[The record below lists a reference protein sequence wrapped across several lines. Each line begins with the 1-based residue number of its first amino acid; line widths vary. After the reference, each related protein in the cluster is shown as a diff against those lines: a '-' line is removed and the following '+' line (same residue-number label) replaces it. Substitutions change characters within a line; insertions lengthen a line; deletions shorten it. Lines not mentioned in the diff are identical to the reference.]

1 MSVSFADLPFALHV
15 LPVTPFA
22 QNCSLLIAPDGET
35 VVIDP
40 GGDVPA
46 ILRMLAEQKARVRE
60 IWLTHGHFD
69 HVGGAAALKEALGAS
84 VPVLGPHRN
93 DAWLVENVEE
103 QAVFF
108 GLVDAGRGVTPDR
121 WLKEG
126 DTLAVGEAVFT
137 VRHCPG
143 HTPGHVLFIDEEH
156 RIAFVGDV
164 LFAGSI
170 GRTDFPGGDHAA
182 LLANIRDKLL
192 SLPDDVRFIPGH
204 GPASTIGRERK
215 SNPFLADIV

>member
-1 MSVSFADLPFALHV
+1 MFADLPFSLHV

-22 QNCSLLIAPDGET
+22 QNCSVLVAPDGEA

-46 ILRMLAEQKARVRE
+46 ILRLLTEHRATVRE

-69 HVGGAAALKEALGAS
+69 HVGGTAELKEALGGD
-84 VPVLGPHRN
+84 VPVLGPHAD
-93 DAWLVENVEE
+93 DAWLVENVQT
-103 QAVFF
+103 QAAFF
-108 GLVDAGRGVTPDR
+108 GLADAGRSITPDR
-121 WLKEG
+121 WLAEG
-126 DTLAVGEAVFT
+126 DSLSLGEATFT

-143 HTPGHVLFIDEEH
+143 HTPGHVLFLSEAH
-156 RIAFVGDV
+156 RIGFVGDV

-170 GRTDFPGGDHAA
+170 GRTDFPGGDHAT

-192 SLPDDVRFIPGH
+192 TLPDDFRFVPGH

-215 SNPFLADIV
+215 GNPFLAEIT